1 MGMAELYEVYQGWCR
16 THQLPPFSSK
26 EFYKIVKAE
35 LEMELGLKY
44 RHDLVGE
51 GGKWMRGWK
60 GLTLVGDNEVQAHK
74 GVSGESELIGG
85 KLAE

>member
-1 MGMAELYEVYQGWCR
+1 
-16 THQLPPFSSK
+16 
-26 EFYKIVKAE
+26 
-35 LEMELGLKY
+35 MELGLKY